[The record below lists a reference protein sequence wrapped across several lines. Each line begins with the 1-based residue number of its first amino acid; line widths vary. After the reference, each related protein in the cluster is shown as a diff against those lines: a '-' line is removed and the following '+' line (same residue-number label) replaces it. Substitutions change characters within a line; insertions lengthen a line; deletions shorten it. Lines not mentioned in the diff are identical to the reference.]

1 MLMTEREK
9 KLQRTVEWLI
19 NLLEDAVNKTD
30 DYCKEKCPVRDH
42 DRNCPAE
49 LLTEYI
55 SGDGED
61 IELGWERDYQDC
73 MELQVEWYMEKAN
86 ERFKD

>member
-1 MLMTEREK
+1 MTDREK

-42 DRNCPAE
+42 DRICPAE
-49 LLTEYI
+49 SMRLYE
-55 SGDGED
+55 ED
-61 IELGWERDYQDC
+61 DRQWDWERDYQKC

>member
-1 MLMTEREK
+1 MTEREQ

-19 NLLEDAVNKTD
+19 NLLENAVNKTD
-30 DYCKEKCPVRDH
+30 DYCKKKCPVRDH

-49 LLTEYI
+49 SMRLYE
-55 SGDGED
+55 ED
-61 IELGWERDYQDC
+61 DSQWDWERDYQKC
-73 MELQVEWYMEKAN
+73 MKLQVEWYVEKAN